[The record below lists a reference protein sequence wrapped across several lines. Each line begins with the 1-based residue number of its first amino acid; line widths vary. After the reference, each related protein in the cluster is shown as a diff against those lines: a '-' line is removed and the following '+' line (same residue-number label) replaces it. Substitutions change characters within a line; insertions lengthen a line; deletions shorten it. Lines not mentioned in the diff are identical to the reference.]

1 MPYVLQALIGS
12 QGIVAFF
19 VLLFMALTSTISS
32 SMIAVSSILSYD
44 LYKTYINP
52 KATDR
57 RLMHVS
63 HISVCFHAL
72 FITGF
77 SLVLNYGGADMTWIG
92 YFRPIL
98 TCPGIIPLAFTLTWS
113 GQTRLALI
121 LSPILGFFSGVAVW
135 LATAKSMYGRI
146 DLWTTEQ
153 GLPALYGSLVS
164 LFSPALYSI
173 LISQYKPTKFDWRIF
188 LRAEFLEAVPDSEES
203 SQSSGAHTPKTE
215 GDSTDSDAVTSAGAD
230 QQTSSPVVNAD
241 RIGEGFE
248 KKTAK
253 VTETS
258 DRSSVSLDDLRHPFS
273 DEILRDLRRWHR
285 IAWAILVVIILVTF
299 ILWPMPLYRNYIFTK
314 PFFSGWTTVAIIWQF
329 IAFLAVVV
337 YPVYDGWKDIKT
349 GARGVWH
356 ATQAFIRE
364 KRAKL
369 SS

>member
-1 MPYVLQALIGS
+1 
-12 QGIVAFF
+12 
-19 VLLFMALTSTISS
+19 MALTSTISS

-44 LYKTYINP
+44 LYKTYMNP
-52 KATDR
+52 KATDK

-63 HISVCFHAL
+63 HLSVCFHAL
-72 FITGF
+72 FITAF

-113 GQTRLALI
+113 GQTRLALV
-121 LSPILGFFSGVAVW
+121 LSPILGFVSGIAVW
-135 LATAKSMYGRI
+135 LATAKTMYGRI

-164 LFSPALYSI
+164 LFSPALYSV

-188 LRAEFLEAVPDSEES
+188 LRAELLEAVPDSEES
-203 SQSSGAHTPKTE
+203 SQSSGAQTPKTE
-215 GDSTDSDAVTSAGAD
+215 EGSKDSDAVASAGED
-230 QQTSSPVVNAD
+230 QQAPSFVGDPA
-241 RIGEGFE
+241 RIEEGPE
-248 KKTAK
+248 KKTVK

-258 DRSSVSLDDLRHPFS
+258 DRLSISLDDLRHPFS
-273 DEILRDLRRWHR
+273 DDILRDLRRWHR
-285 IAWAILVVIILVTF
+285 IAWAIWVVVVLVTF
-299 ILWPMPLYRNYIFTK
+299 VLWPMPLYRDYIFTK
-314 PFFSGWTTVAIIWQF
+314 SFFSGWTTVAIIWQF

-356 ATQAFIRE
+356 ATQNFINK
-364 KRAKL
+364 KRGRL